1 MCVCVCVCV
10 RAGACVVYYAD
21 IDNMYSAYSK
31 YPYVLNTYTYGR
43 IEFLSMLFT
52 HVKDGVGA
60 DVCCFYLIGQTV
72 QMLQQRWH
80 AIVTR
85 ELGFKNLDEMQ
96 VC

>member
-1 MCVCVCVCV
+1 
-10 RAGACVVYYAD
+10 
-21 IDNMYSAYSK
+21 
-31 YPYVLNTYTYGR
+31 
-43 IEFLSMLFT
+43 MLLT

>member
-1 MCVCVCVCV
+1 
-10 RAGACVVYYAD
+10 
-21 IDNMYSAYSK
+21 
-31 YPYVLNTYTYGR
+31 
-43 IEFLSMLFT
+43 MLFT